1 MASPSLLA
9 ILRYLPF
16 SSRLMNV
23 NELTDMPVRET
34 KIAGIPLTVR
44 LYADDWTWNDVWY
57 AFFTG
62 RHEWNCRW
70 PALLLPD
77 ERTYAP
83 RQRNHD
89 RHQARTIL
97 RGVSTGGGYTSFAS
111 NGPGSTATLA
121 ASCRGRN
128 SPDAFI
134 NFAESQR

>member
-1 MASPSLLA
+1 ME
-9 ILRYLPF
+9 RC
-16 SSRLMNV
+16 V
-23 NELTDMPVRET
+23 VR
-34 KIAGIPLTVR
+34 I
-44 LYADDWTWNDVWY
+44 
-57 AFFTG
+57 FTG

-128 SPDAFI
+128 SPGCLHYLCRIAKDDCAVEL
-134 NFAESQR
+134 ASC